1 LKTELLTMERFLE
14 QLRASNLLSA
24 ENLART
30 VERTAHEDYHEPGP
44 LAWWLVEQKLAT
56 RWQAHMLVS
65 GRNRFSFGKYK
76 LLDRIGVGGMG
87 TVYKAWQPGLGRE
100 VALKVLSDS
109 MVGNEGAAS
118 RFHREIQSAAS
129 LTHPNIVA
137 TFDAGSVGGKHF
149 LVMEY
154 VDGENLETLARRRGP
169 LPVAEACEYIRQAAV
184 GLAHAHS
191 LGMVHRDIKP
201 ANLLLSIPSKS
212 GTQKP
217 GARTA
222 DETALPVVKILDF
235 GLARL
240 ATETQGESELTQTG
254 QVMGTPD
261 YIAPE
266 QARDT
271 RTADF
276 RSDVYSLG
284 CTLFRLLTGRVPFV
298 RQSVM
303 EKLLARALED
313 APRARSLR
321 QDLPPALD
329 DCIARML
336 ARDPAQRFQTAGDV
350 VQTLDGLAATGG
362 NIAVALPVNATI
374 APPVLSGA
382 AQLYDPVSAPD
393 AELEQFLAVLADQAD
408 SASALGGLS
417 GDTSRAALATG
428 STNIETPR
436 RAHTA
441 PAGDAQRT
449 SSTSQ
454 RPVGR
459 RPPLAKL
466 PLIVACALLLPMAGI
481 VLWYVAGGTRLDID
495 WPADERKGGALEI
508 DGREPI
514 LSGPLSFSGRP
525 GKRKLKL
532 TRTGYQPIERQIV
545 LERGAVETFRPEWV
559 PTPQTLRRQQWSV
572 LKAEAEQ
579 WKPSDG
585 RATGTDY
592 QPIDA
597 LRAKI
602 DEFRRN
608 WLMTREA
615 GQAANLLRR
624 LPAPADRLTHAMVSG
639 YELRAAGAGKPENA
653 PSDLV
658 AVIGDSRW
666 KHGSRIEA
674 IAYSPDDSMVA
685 AGGDFGFL
693 KLWDAQTGEEIAAVK
708 ASESPIMALAFSPDG
723 KSLITGGI
731 DGVGRIWNVPQLTVA
746 QTLKSHISQIRGAA
760 YSPLGNLVA
769 TGALDPSVR
778 LWNPTDGSLA
788 REITQGVAE
797 VACVAFSPDEKLLAV
812 GYHNPYSAS
821 IFAVETGK
829 LVATLEGHTSSIL
842 TVAFNPAGTRLIT
855 SGYDATIRCWDVG
868 TWQELRAMTGVN
880 RNGVTSIRY
889 SPDGKTIAAG
899 IGDGRVDFY
908 DAESGFFQKTLT
920 CDDQG
925 AATLSFSHD
934 GKRLAI
940 AGSGQAVR
948 IWDLITQT
956 EIDHPAVPILC
967 FAASPDGRWLALG
980 KSDGSVDMW
989 DVAAG
994 MSHSSLGGTAHRV
1007 GEIAFSP
1014 DGLLLATAGDTG
1026 ESAIRVWDVA
1036 SGEVKHVLQ
1045 GHRASVA
1052 GVVFSPDGLTLAS
1065 ASHDGAVRLWNMES
1079 GGLVQTLEAKGPP
1092 PICAAFSADGKTL
1105 AVGHVRDS
1113 VTIPAVTPVKLW
1125 DVARGKE
1132 QKPIIVEWAEASHVG
1147 FGLDDQTLVV
1157 GGRSQG
1163 VKLWDLTRGSARST
1177 FTGSGAFA
1185 VSSDGTHVAV
1195 DEKTAIHVYEIA
1207 HGIRTA
1213 ELSLSR
1219 PDVWSTQLAFTPET
1233 RHLAVLASN
1242 GTVHV
1247 LRLPKE

>member
-1 LKTELLTMERFLE
+1 MERFLE
-14 QLRASNLLSA
+14 QLQASNLLSA
-24 ENLART
+24 ENLARA
-30 VERTAHEDYHEPGP
+30 VERTAHEDYQEPGP
-44 LAWWLVEQKLAT
+44 LAWWLVEQKLVT

-109 MVGNEGAAS
+109 MVGNEGAAA

-169 LPVAEACEYIRQAAV
+169 LPVAEACEYIRQAAL
-184 GLAHAHS
+184 GLAHAHG

-201 ANLLLSIPSKS
+201 ANLLLSNPSTTGAS
-212 GTQKP
+212 KP
-217 GARTA
+217 RAQAGDEVAR
-222 DETALPVVKILDF
+222 PVVKILDF

-240 ATETQGESELTQTG
+240 ATESQGEAELTQTG

-284 CTLFRLLTGRVPFV
+284 CALFRLLTGRVPFV

-321 QDLPPALD
+321 PDLPPALD

-336 ARDPAQRFQTAGDV
+336 ARDPAQRFQTAGEV
-350 VQTLDGLAATGG
+350 AQALDTLAATGG
-362 NIAVALPVNATI
+362 NIPLALPIDAIV
-374 APPVLSGA
+374 APPIMSGA
-382 AQLYDPVSAPD
+382 AELYNPISAPD
-393 AELEQFLAVLADQAD
+393 AELEQFLAVLGDQTD
-408 SASALGGLS
+408 SESALGSLS
-417 GDTSRAALATG
+417 GDTSRAAMATG
-428 STNIETPR
+428 STYVNVPR
-436 RAHTA
+436 PIDLA
-441 PAGDAQRT
+441 PAGDAQRISGT
-449 SSTSQ
+449 PQ
-454 RPVGR
+454 RAVTR
-459 RPPLAKL
+459 RRPLAKL
-466 PLIVACALLLPMAGI
+466 PLIVAAGLLVPVMGFA
-481 VLWYVAGGTRLDID
+481 LWYVAGGTRLDID

-514 LSGPLSFSGRP
+514 LSATLSFSGRP

-532 TRTGYQPIERQIV
+532 TRAGYQPIEQEIV
-545 LERGAVETFRPEWV
+545 LDRGAVETFRPQWV
-559 PTPQTLRRQQWSV
+559 PTPQTLRRQRWSI
-572 LKAEAEQ
+572 LKAEAEEL
-579 WKPSDG
+579 KSSDG
-585 RATGTDY
+585 RVTATDV
-592 QPIDA
+592 QSIDA
-597 LRAKI
+597 LRTKI

-608 WLMTREA
+608 WLTTREA
-615 GQAANLLRR
+615 SQAAALLRQ
-624 LPAPADRLTHAMVSG
+624 LPAPADRLTPAMISE

-653 PSDLV
+653 PADLV

-666 KHGSRIEA
+666 KHGSPIEA
-674 IAYSPDDSMVA
+674 IAYSPDDSIVA
-685 AGGDFGFL
+685 ACDDFGFL
-693 KLWDAQTGEEIAAVK
+693 KLWNAQTGEEIAAVK
-708 ASESPIMALAFSPDG
+708 ASESNIMSLAFSPDG
-723 KSLITGGI
+723 QSLITGGA
-731 DGVGRIWNVPQLTVA
+731 DGVGRIWNVSRLTVS
-746 QTLKSHISQIRGAA
+746 QTLKSHSSQIRGVA
-760 YSPLGNLVA
+760 YSSRGNLVA

-778 LWNPTDGSLA
+778 IWNPADGTLV
-788 REITQGVAE
+788 REITQGVGE
-797 VACVAFSPDEKLLAV
+797 VACVAFSPDETLLAV
-812 GYHNPYSAS
+812 GYHHPFSAS

-842 TVAFNPAGTRLIT
+842 TAAFNPAGTRLIT
-855 SGYDATIRCWDVG
+855 SGYDATIKCWDAG
-868 TWQELRAMTGVN
+868 TWQELRVMSGANLTGVAA
-880 RNGVTSIRY
+880 IRY

-899 IGDGRVDFY
+899 VGDGRVDFY
-908 DAESGFFQKTLT
+908 DAESGSFRKTLT

-925 AATLSFSHD
+925 VATLSFSHD
-934 GKRLAI
+934 GKRLAV
-940 AGSGQAVR
+940 AGSGQVVR
-948 IWDLITQT
+948 IWDLETQT
-956 EIDHPAVPILC
+956 EIYQPAAPILC

-980 KSDGSVDMW
+980 KRDGSVDVW

-994 MSHSSLGGTAHRV
+994 RKAGSLKGSARRV
-1007 GEIAFSP
+1007 AEIAFSP

-1036 SGEVKHVLQ
+1036 SGDVKHVIQ
-1045 GHRASVA
+1045 GHRAYAA
-1052 GVVFSPDGLTLAS
+1052 GMAFSPDGLTLAS

-1079 GGLVQTLEAKGPP
+1079 GGLVQTLQPKGPP

-1105 AVGHVRDS
+1105 AAGHVRDG
-1113 VTIPAVTPVKLW
+1113 VTVPVMTPVRLW

-1132 QKPIIVEWAEASHVG
+1132 QKPIILEWAEASHVA

-1157 GGRSQG
+1157 GSRSQG
-1163 VKLWDLTRGSARST
+1163 VKLWDLSRGSARNT

-1185 VSSDGTHVAV
+1185 VSSDGTHVAI

-1213 ELSLSR
+1213 ELNLSR